1 MNIKYN
7 ILGESQ
13 RGALHVIGVER
24 VTKCH
29 CRNEKYLSRYGWFC
43 PQDPFCEKDGSFMCV
58 NSFFFLHNNWN
69 DLCLKML
76 IKIDHVHKVFLLS
89 TFLERH
95 FQD

>member
-43 PQDPFCEKDGSFMCV
+43 PQDPSCEKNGSFMCV
-58 NSFFFLHNNWN
+58 NTFSFCTISEMIYVCVH
-69 DLCLKML
+69 DL
-76 IKIDHVHKVFLLS
+76 FLL
-89 TFLERH
+89 TFSKC
-95 FQD
+95 FY